1 MRLIGDF
8 DSKQEAELFSSFL
21 KSKNVNNRVEEP
33 TNLSEREK
41 TFAVWVFDEDD
52 LHQAFI
58 LYQEYTSNPKAH
70 LVQSSDPLLV
80 EADRVILPGRNGFV
94 KISIGRVIR
103 PFSYF
108 ITYVFLIVCTAIFV
122 LNLFE
127 KKRIAAEEGLLVEE
141 LLLTPSQILLLFDYT
156 QAMEAL
162 QQAVK
167 QLPFT
172 ADLDVKH
179 LPAANQ
185 EAIHQ
190 AEMIPSWKG
199 ILYIDEEKPQ
209 GSIKP
214 DAPIVMFEKIREG
227 QIWRLFTPSLLHSD
241 FLHLLFNMSWLW
253 ILGRQ
258 IEARLSRFKML
269 LLITVIA
276 VVASIAQYLM
286 SGPYFLGF
294 SGVVVG
300 MAGFIWA
307 RQKKAP
313 WEGYPLQKTTLYF
326 ILGYIILMV
335 GLEIALIL
343 FKYLSSYQFGLNIA
357 NTAHVVGGL
366 VGLGLGRMN
375 YFSRGNV

>member
-1 MRLIGDF
+1 M
-8 DSKQEAELFSSFL
+8 
-21 KSKNVNNRVEEP
+21 
-33 TNLSEREK
+33 
-41 TFAVWVFDEDD
+41 
-52 LHQAFI
+52 
-58 LYQEYTSNPKAH
+58 
-70 LVQSSDPLLV
+70 

>member
-8 DSKQEAELFSSFL
+8 DSKEEAELFSSFL
-21 KSKNVNNRVEEP
+21 KSNNVNNRVEEP
-33 TNLSEREK
+33 TNPSDREK
-41 TFAVWVFDEDD
+41 KFAVWVFDEDD

-70 LVQSSDPLLV
+70 LVQSSDPLQV
-80 EADRVILPGRNGFV
+80 EPDRVILPGRSGFV
-94 KISIGRVIR
+94 KISIRRVIR

-108 ITYVFLIVCTAIFV
+108 ITYGFLLVCTAIFV

-141 LLLTPSQILLLFDYT
+141 LLLTPSQTLLLFDYT

-167 QLPFT
+167 QLPVT
-172 ADLDVKH
+172 DDLDVKH

-199 ILYIDEEKPQ
+199 VLYIDEEKAE
-209 GSIKP
+209 GSIKG

-227 QIWRLFTPSLLHSD
+227 QIWRLFTPSILHSD